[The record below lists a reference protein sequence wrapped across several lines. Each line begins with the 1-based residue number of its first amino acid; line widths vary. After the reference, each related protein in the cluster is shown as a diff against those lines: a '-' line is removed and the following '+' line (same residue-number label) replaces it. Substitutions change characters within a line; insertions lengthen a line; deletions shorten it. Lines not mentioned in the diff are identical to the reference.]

1 MTNTT
6 KTAKT
11 KISHAQLVAAHGGT
25 GGNEHQILW
34 VTCPIDYRADRITA
48 DDIVHDDRISVVDA
62 PTYRIDH
69 ADDRATEYADTY
81 EDAIA
86 KVREIYGDAVEIGHS
101 GDIADGGKRTMCWAS
116 AEDAENDD
124 GRRACCEIREE
135 VRS

>member
-1 MTNTT
+1 MTHNTT
-6 KTAKT
+6 KRYSITY
-11 KISHAQLVAAHGGT
+11 SHGVTIHGI
-25 GGNEHQILW
+25 E
-34 VTCPIDYRADRITA
+34 
-48 DDIVHDDRISVVDA
+48 
-62 PTYRIDH
+62 
-69 ADDRATEYADTY
+69 TY

-86 KVREIYGDAVEIGHS
+86 KVREVYSSAEIGHS